1 MFTYDCFYYL
11 LIDLLQTFVSKEFTA
26 LCSLSGFMNK
36 DLQRREQAM
45 QSPLQAEK
53 SSVEKRRVG
62 VWLCAEW
69 IRESNLLAEGIFKA
83 FALLPCSKP
92 RTFLPSSLGSGVRA
106 EC

>member
-1 MFTYDCFYYL
+1 M
-11 LIDLLQTFVSKEFTA
+11 IDVIISCSSTEMSVQTWPVAPGEDPI
-26 LCSLSGFMNK
+26 LY
-36 DLQRREQAM
+36 RRKRQTKR
-45 QSPLQAEK
+45 QIVLGLQAEK

-69 IRESNLLAEGIFKA
+69 RRESNLLAEGIFKA